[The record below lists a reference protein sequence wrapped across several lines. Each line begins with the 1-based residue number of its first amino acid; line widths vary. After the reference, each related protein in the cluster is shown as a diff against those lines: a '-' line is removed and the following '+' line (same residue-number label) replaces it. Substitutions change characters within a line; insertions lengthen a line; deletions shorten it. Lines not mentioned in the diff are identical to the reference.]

1 MSTLSIL
8 KFRATAC
15 AAAILAVVSLA
26 PASHAQD
33 QTAFGKVNVPFAF
46 ETGLHH
52 FEPGTYTISMETPNI
67 VRINGATDSG
77 LVMIQLGG
85 DRQPAT
91 KSKLVFRK
99 SGDRY
104 FLGEIWIAEE
114 SGHLNAV
121 KSKAERR
128 LQVAGKQSEPTG
140 VELALLGTAR

>member
-26 PASHAQD
+26 PALHAQD

-46 ETGLHH
+46 DTGLHH
-52 FEPGTYTISMETPNI
+52 FKPGTYTVSMETPTI
-67 VRINGATDSG
+67 VRIQGATDSG
-77 LVMIQLGG
+77 FVMIQLGG
-85 DRQPAT
+85 DRQPVT
-91 KSKLVFRK
+91 KSKVVFRK

-104 FLGEIWIAEE
+104 FLGQIWIAQE
-114 SGHLNAV
+114 SSHLDVV

-128 LQVAGKQSEPTG
+128 MQVAGKQSEPAG
-140 VELALLGTAR
+140 VELALLETAR

>member
-26 PASHAQD
+26 PALHAQD
-33 QTAFGKVNVPFAF
+33 QTAFGRVNVPFAF

-52 FEPGTYTISMETPNI
+52 FKPGTYTVSMETPTI
-67 VRINGATDSG
+67 VRIQGATDSG
-77 LVMIQLGG
+77 FVMIQLGG
-85 DRQPAT
+85 DR
-91 KSKLVFRK
+91 
-99 SGDRY
+99 Y
-104 FLGEIWIAEE
+104 FLGQIWIAQE
-114 SGHLNAV
+114 SSHLDVV

-128 LQVAGKQSEPTG
+128 MQVAAQQSEPAG